1 MGSITEISSKK
12 IIFFDGYCNLC
23 NSQVNNIL
31 SIDKK
36 NIFHYSALSS
46 KFAINSLKGKI
57 DKKSI
62 GKSIVF
68 LNNGKVYTKSKA
80 VLMILSEIGGFYY
93 LFSFFKIFPSF
104 ILDFFYNIIA
114 KNRYTW
120 FGKSDNC
127 FIPTKEISSRF
138 IND

>member
-1 MGSITEISSKK
+1 MGSITEINSKK

-23 NSQVNNIL
+23 KSQVNNIL

-36 NIFHYSALSS
+36 QIFHYSPLSS
-46 KFAINSLKGKI
+46 KFAIKSLKGKI
-57 DKKSI
+57 DKKNI

-68 LNNGKVYTKSKA
+68 LNNGRVYVKSKA
-80 VLMILSEIGGFYY
+80 VLMILSEIGGIYN

-120 FGKSDNC
+120 FGKSENC
-127 FIPTKEISSRF
+127 FIPSKEITSRF

>member
-1 MGSITEISSKK
+1 MGTITEISSKK

-68 LNNGKVYTKSKA
+68 LNNGIVYTKSEA
-80 VLMILSEIGGFYY
+80 VLMILSEIGGFYN

-120 FGKSDNC
+120 FGKSENC
-127 FIPTKEISSRF
+127 FIPSKEISSRF

>member
-36 NIFHYSALSS
+36 NIFHFSALSS

-68 LNNGKVYTKSKA
+68 LNNGIVYTKSKA
-80 VLMILSEIGGFYY
+80 VIMILSEIGGFYN

-120 FGKSDNC
+120 FGKSENC
-127 FIPTKEISSRF
+127 FIPSKEISSRF

>member
-1 MGSITEISSKK
+1 M
-12 IIFFDGYCNLC
+12 C

-68 LNNGKVYTKSKA
+68 LNNGIVYTKSKA
-80 VLMILSEIGGFYY
+80 VLMILSEIGGFYN

-120 FGKSDNC
+120 FGKSENC
-127 FIPTKEISSRF
+127 FIPSKEISSRF

>member
-36 NIFHYSALSS
+36 NIFHFSALSS

-68 LNNGKVYTKSKA
+68 LNNGIVYTKSEA
-80 VLMILSEIGGFYY
+80 VIMILSEIGGFYN

-127 FIPTKEISSRF
+127 FIPSKEISSRF

>member
-1 MGSITEISSKK
+1 MGTITEISSKK

-68 LNNGKVYTKSKA
+68 LNKGKVYTKSKA

-120 FGKSDNC
+120 FGKSENC
-127 FIPTKEISSRF
+127 FIPSKEISSRF

>member
-12 IIFFDGYCNLC
+12 IIFFDGYCNFC

-36 NIFHYSALSS
+36 NIFHFSALSS

-68 LNNGKVYTKSKA
+68 LNNGIVYTKSEA
-80 VLMILSEIGGFYY
+80 VIMILSEIGGFYN

-120 FGKSDNC
+120 FGKSENC
-127 FIPTKEISSRF
+127 FIPSKEISSRF

>member
-68 LNNGKVYTKSKA
+68 LNNGIVYTKSEA
-80 VLMILSEIGGFYY
+80 VIMILSEIGGFYN

-120 FGKSDNC
+120 FGKSENC
-127 FIPTKEISSRF
+127 FIPSKEISSRF

>member
-1 MGSITEISSKK
+1 MGSITEINSKK

-36 NIFHYSALSS
+36 QIFHYSPLSS
-46 KFAINSLKGKI
+46 KFSIKSLKGKI
-57 DKKSI
+57 DKKNI

-68 LNNGKVYTKSKA
+68 LNNGRVYVKSKA
-80 VLMILSEIGGFYY
+80 VLMILSEIGGIYN

-120 FGKSDNC
+120 FGKSENC
-127 FIPTKEISSRF
+127 FIPSKEISSRF

>member
-1 MGSITEISSKK
+1 MGTITEISSKK

-68 LNNGKVYTKSKA
+68 LNNGIVYTKSKA
-80 VLMILSEIGGFYY
+80 VLMILSEIGGFYN

-104 ILDFFYNIIA
+104 ILDIFYNIIA

-120 FGKSDNC
+120 FGKSENC
-127 FIPTKEISSRF
+127 FIPSKEISSRF

>member
-31 SIDKK
+31 RIDKK

-68 LNNGKVYTKSKA
+68 LNNGIVYTKSEA
-80 VLMILSEIGGFYY
+80 VIMILSEIGGFYN

-114 KNRYTW
+114 KNRYNW

>member
-1 MGSITEISSKK
+1 MGTITEISSKK
-12 IIFFDGYCNLC
+12 IIFFDGYCNFC

-36 NIFHYSALSS
+36 NIFHFSALSS

-68 LNNGKVYTKSKA
+68 LNNGIVYTKSEA
-80 VLMILSEIGGFYY
+80 VIMILSEIGGFYN

-120 FGKSDNC
+120 FGKSENC
-127 FIPTKEISSRF
+127 FIPSKEISSRF